1 MFRTADECKVT
12 VKIGDIVHMPG
23 TLKQQLDRLKDAPP
37 ELGLVVSHANAGG
50 LNGIRPRLNVFWFDE
65 MEVWS
70 EPAKWLEVFDA
81 AG

>member
-1 MFRTADECKVT
+1 
-12 VKIGDIVHMPG
+12 
-23 TLKQQLDRLKDAPP
+23 
-37 ELGLVVSHANAGG
+37 LVVSHANAGG